1 MKKLK
6 YDVVVVG
13 GRIGGSVSSLFAS
26 KNNAD
31 VLMIEKMQ
39 EIGTPVQCAGGVTD
53 NVFKTLQMKPSDC
66 YITSRIEGADVHVP
80 NGKKVSL
87 AGESM
92 KGYILE
98 RKMFDKHLAIESAK
112 AGTDVMVKTR
122 VKDLI
127 RRDGKVCG
135 VVAEHLGESFEVEAD
150 VVIAADGVES
160 TVARKS
166 GLNTVKSPEKFFSCA
181 QYEMVGLDV
190 PSNWLNFYFGEKL
203 APGGYAWIFP
213 KDDKV
218 ANVGLGV
225 NGAKET
231 AYTYLKRF
239 ASKFDA
245 TPVELNIGGIPVSGP
260 VEKTFTN
267 GLLVVGDAAGQVDPL
282 TGGGIHLTVV
292 CGKIAGEIAAEAVNT
307 GNTSEKFLKRY
318 EDLWKEKLGK
328 NFEMSI
334 KYRKVLDTLT
344 DGEMNMLAEFVEN
357 RDIKSISKISAL
369 KFFGKNPH
377 LLRLLKEIL

>member
-26 KNNAD
+26 KNKAN

-53 NVFKTLQMKPSDC
+53 EVFKTLQMKPSDC
-66 YITSRIEGADVHVP
+66 HVTSRIEGADVYVP
-80 NGKKVSL
+80 DGRRVRVADEKT
-87 AGESM
+87 

-112 AGTDVMVKTR
+112 AGTDIMVKTR
-122 VKDLI
+122 FKDLI
-127 RRDGKVCG
+127 MREGKVCG
-135 VVAEHLGESFEVEAD
+135 VVAEYLGETVEVEAD
-150 VVIAADGVES
+150 LVIAADGVES
-160 TVARKS
+160 TLARKA
-166 GLNTVKSPEKFFSCA
+166 GLNMVKIPEKIFSCA
-181 QYEMVGLDV
+181 QYEVVGLDV
-190 PSNWLNFYFGEKL
+190 PSNWLKFYFGEQV

-213 KDDKV
+213 KGDKV

-225 NGAKET
+225 RGTKET
-231 AYTYLKRF
+231 AYTHLKRF
-239 ASKFDA
+239 VSRVDA
-245 TPVELNIGGIPVSGP
+245 TPVELNVGGIPVSGP
-260 VEKTFTN
+260 VDKTFAD

-282 TGGGIHLTVV
+282 TGGGIRITAV
-292 CGKIAGEIAAEAVNT
+292 CGRIAGEIAAEAVKT
-307 GNTSEKFLKRY
+307 GNASEKFLKRY
-318 EDLWKEKLGK
+318 EDIWKEKIGK
-328 NFEMSI
+328 NLVMSL

-344 DGEMNMLAEFVEN
+344 DEDMNRLGKFAEEHDVM
-357 RDIKSISKISAL
+357 SISKISAL
-369 KFFGKNPH
+369 KFVGKNPH